1 MLTMKNNTMA
11 LLTDDRDDQSSNEPS
26 FNFSLIQATTKTNRW
41 NQFEYD
47 DQIDIE
53 TIDD

>member
-1 MLTMKNNTMA
+1 MKNNSFA
-11 LLTDDRDDQSSNEPS
+11 SLPDHQDDRSATEAS

-41 NQFEYD
+41 NQQFEYD

-53 TIDD
+53 SIDDD